1 MVVVLVAE
9 PCANTP
15 KEIFSLCMGTHRYAG
30 SPTTAGGAAGSPPAD
45 SVARRDEAV
54 SRETLSAG
62 SQHSAHICLS
72 LLTQAR
78 IPS

>member
-15 KEIFSLCMGTHRYAG
+15 KEIFSLCMGNSPIHRQLQQQLQ
-30 SPTTAGGAAGSPPAD
+30 PPAPRRPTRWPEA
-45 SVARRDEAV
+45 ARQSLAKHFRPV
-54 SRETLSAG
+54 PSTP
-62 SQHSAHICLS
+62 HTYCLS